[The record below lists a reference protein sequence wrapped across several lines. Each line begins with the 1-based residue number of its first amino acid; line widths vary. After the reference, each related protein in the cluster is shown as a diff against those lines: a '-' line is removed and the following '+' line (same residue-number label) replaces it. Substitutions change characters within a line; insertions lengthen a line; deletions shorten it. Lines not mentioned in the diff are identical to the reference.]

1 MPEDDVLLDDG
12 LDENGNPKKVGDGD
26 VEEDEEDEETFG
38 DESEKVS

>member
-12 LDENGNPKKVGDGD
+12 LDENGNPKKVDD